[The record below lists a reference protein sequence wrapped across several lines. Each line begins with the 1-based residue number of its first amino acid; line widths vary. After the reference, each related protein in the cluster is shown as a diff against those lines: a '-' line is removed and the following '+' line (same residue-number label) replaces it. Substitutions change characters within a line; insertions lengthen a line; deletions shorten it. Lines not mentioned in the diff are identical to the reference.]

1 MQPKCIIS
9 RIWGLVTPI
18 IVYMTILLIVQL
30 VSGFMSVSL
39 YEYATEVS
47 AVSAVVSFPFLAW
60 MMTKDRKREN
70 AGNQE
75 KRRVTWNGFGWWIL
89 GACTYVIFMNLLL
102 MVSGIMNI
110 SKAYQEVAEL
120 TYTPSFPMQL
130 LCVGILV
137 PMAEELMFR
146 GLVYRRLRTYSKIFP
161 AVLVSAFLF
170 GVYHGNIVQ
179 FIYAFFAGVGLA
191 FVYEK
196 KKSILAPILLHVV
209 MNITSCVATEFGL
222 FGWILGQ

>member
-1 MQPKCIIS
+1 MQPKRIIS
-9 RIWGLVTPI
+9 RIWGLLTPI
-18 IVYMTILLIVQL
+18 IVSMTILLIVQL
-30 VSGFMSVSL
+30 VAGFMSVSL

-60 MMTKDRKREN
+60 MMTKDRKI
-70 AGNQE
+70 AGNQK
-75 KRRVTWNGFGWWIL
+75 KRRATWNGFGWWIL
-89 GACTYVIFMNLLL
+89 SACVYVICMNLLL

-120 TYTPSFPMQL
+120 TYTPSFPIQL

-137 PMAEELMFR
+137 PVAEEMMFR
-146 GLVYRRLRTYSKIFP
+146 GLIYKRLRTYSKILP

-170 GVYHGNIVQ
+170 GIYHGNIVQ

-191 FVYEK
+191 FVYEEK
-196 KKSILAPILLHVV
+196 SSILAPIFLHVV
-209 MNITSCVATEFGL
+209 MNITSCIATEFGV
-222 FGWILGQ
+222 FGWILGW